1 MEGMWTRFHPLLGA
15 VRARLDAGDLGT
27 LQSFEARFLL
37 PNQPD
42 PAASLFDPGR
52 GGGALLHRG
61 IYPLSLARQLMGPVE
76 EMVTL
81 ARCGETGVDEESVL
95 VLRHRTGAISSL
107 RASLRTAGPEAS
119 MICGTAGTLT
129 LAGPVYRPTGASFM
143 PVRPMASTGAGRPRK
158 LERFRESA
166 LGLRLSRGL
175 ARLRAARAAQA
186 IRAPF
191 AGNGYRYEALA
202 VAEALERGQTEHPLM
217 PLDESIEILA
227 LVDRGP
233 CRLGEEDRTMKIGV
247 IGCGYVFDHYM
258 TTLRRHPELEIVGL
272 ADRNSDRAPAAG
284 AYYGLKVHED
294 AAALLADP
302 AVEIVA
308 NFTSIESHYE
318 VSRAAL
324 TAGKHVYCEKP
335 LTLDMGEAHA
345 LSDLAR
351 DSGLRLSSAPS
362 NALSPTVRTLRKAV
376 AEGRVGDVRMVYA
389 EFDDNPVYLMQ
400 PETWVSRSGAPWP
413 YLHEYEMGC
422 TFEHVGYH
430 LTWMCA
436 LFGPVR
442 AVTAFSKHTLPD
454 KTEAALDPAD
464 TPDFSVAALDF
475 ESGVVGARHLLD
487 RGTHRSPDAHHR
499 QSRRA
504 GDRHLPRLYRAGLP
518 GADPERALKARNL
531 RMVRRSSCCSG

>member
-1 MEGMWTRFHPLLGA
+1 
-15 VRARLDAGDLGT
+15 
-27 LQSFEARFLL
+27 
-37 PNQPD
+37 
-42 PAASLFDPGR
+42 
-52 GGGALLHRG
+52 
-61 IYPLSLARQLMGPVE
+61 
-76 EMVTL
+76 
-81 ARCGETGVDEESVL
+81 
-95 VLRHRTGAISSL
+95 
-107 RASLRTAGPEAS
+107 
-119 MICGTAGTLT
+119 
-129 LAGPVYRPTGASFM
+129 
-143 PVRPMASTGAGRPRK
+143 
-158 LERFRESA
+158 
-166 LGLRLSRGL
+166 
-175 ARLRAARAAQA
+175 
-186 IRAPF
+186 
-191 AGNGYRYEALA
+191 
-202 VAEALERGQTEHPLM
+202 
-217 PLDESIEILA
+217 
-227 LVDRGP
+227 
-233 CRLGEEDRTMKIGV
+233 MKIGV

-272 ADRNSDRAPAAG
+272 ADRNSDRARAAG

-475 ESGVVGARHLLD
+475 ESGVVGRVTCSIAAPTDHRMRIIGN
-487 RGTHRSPDAHHR
+487 RGVLETDT
-499 QSRRA
+499 
-504 GDRHLPRLYRAGLP
+504 YRDYTGPVYLEP
-518 GADPERALKARNL
+518 IPSRALKARNL
-531 RMVRRSSCCSG
+531 RMVRRSSLLQRLTGVGGRALPLEETGAERTARGRDIGARGGAGGLSPKARLRRFLNTQRGQQDKCLGIAELARAIREGRPHFPSADFTLHVTELTHLIQRAGPDGASHRLQTRFDDVPDAAFHGPA